1 MECFFHMT
9 PPFQVGDRV
18 RLTPKYRGSQFRSG
32 DAGTI
37 VAVLPPSSSQRSLVY
52 QVRLDGGEGRL
63 YPAFYEEE
71 LETA

>member
-1 MECFFHMT
+1 MS

-32 DAGTI
+32 DMGTI
-37 VAVLPPSSSQRSLVY
+37 VAVLPPSSPQKGSVY
-52 QVRLDGGEGRL
+52 QVRLDAGEATL

-71 LETA
+71 LERA